1 MNPASTEN
9 LALVL
14 SGGGA
19 RAAYQVGFLRSLA
32 EYFPDIQTP
41 VITGLSAGAIN
52 AAFLA
57 NHPGSF
63 REAIEALAG
72 MWCCLTPD
80 QIFRVN
86 TRSLLGNI
94 FNWAY
99 HLLSGGFSKSSRM
112 RGIVNTDPLRK
123 FLNDTLHAQNGNLTE
138 IERKLARGDLKAV
151 AITTTSYMTGQ
162 NITWTQG
169 CELQNW
175 QRPNQVS
182 IKTRLT
188 VDHIM
193 ASASIPIFFPA
204 VKIDKHWHG
213 DGGIRLYAPLSP
225 AIHLG
230 ADRILAISTRYGR
243 SRAEADQPVIL
254 GYPPPAQIA
263 GVLMNA
269 IFLDLLDQ
277 DADRLERTNRLLEK
291 LPEDKREGRRVI
303 KLFILRPSQDLGRLA
318 AQFEPKL
325 PVLFR
330 TLMRGQGTQTTSSPD
345 WLSMV
350 MFQTDYLS
358 YLVELGARDAG
369 AKRAEIEEFFE

>member
-1 MNPASTEN
+1 MGIKITSGVTDLNPASTEN

-112 RGIVNTDPLRK
+112 RGIV
-123 FLNDTLHAQNGNLTE
+123 
-138 IERKLARGDLKAV
+138 
-151 AITTTSYMTGQ
+151 
-162 NITWTQG
+162 
-169 CELQNW
+169 
-175 QRPNQVS
+175 
-182 IKTRLT
+182 
-188 VDHIM
+188 
-193 ASASIPIFFPA
+193 
-204 VKIDKHWHG
+204 
-213 DGGIRLYAPLSP
+213 
-225 AIHLG
+225 
-230 ADRILAISTRYGR
+230 
-243 SRAEADQPVIL
+243 
-254 GYPPPAQIA
+254 
-263 GVLMNA
+263 
-269 IFLDLLDQ
+269 
-277 DADRLERTNRLLEK
+277 
-291 LPEDKREGRRVI
+291 
-303 KLFILRPSQDLGRLA
+303 
-318 AQFEPKL
+318 
-325 PVLFR
+325 
-330 TLMRGQGTQTTSSPD
+330 
-345 WLSMV
+345 
-350 MFQTDYLS
+350 
-358 YLVELGARDAG
+358 
-369 AKRAEIEEFFE
+369 

>member
-138 IERKLARGDLKAV
+138 IERKLTRGDLKAV

-254 GYPPPAQIA
+254 DYPPPAQIA

-291 LPEDKREGRRVI
+291 LPEDEREGRRVI

-358 YLVELGARDAG
+358 YLVELGARDAE

>member
-1 MNPASTEN
+1 LNPASTEN

-123 FLNDTLHAQNGNLTE
+123 FLNDTLDAQNGNLIE

-254 GYPPPAQIA
+254 DYPPPAQIA

-291 LPEDKREGRRVI
+291 LPEDEREGRRVI

-325 PVLFR
+325 PRLFR

-358 YLVELGARDAG
+358 YLVELGARDAE
-369 AKRAEIEEFFE
+369 AKRAEIEEFFK

>member
-1 MNPASTEN
+1 
-9 LALVL
+9 
-14 SGGGA
+14 
-19 RAAYQVGFLRSLA
+19 
-32 EYFPDIQTP
+32 
-41 VITGLSAGAIN
+41 
-52 AAFLA
+52 
-57 NHPGSF
+57 
-63 REAIEALAG
+63 
-72 MWCCLTPD
+72 
-80 QIFRVN
+80 
-86 TRSLLGNI
+86 
-94 FNWAY
+94 
-99 HLLSGGFSKSSRM
+99 
-112 RGIVNTDPLRK
+112 
-123 FLNDTLHAQNGNLTE
+123 
-138 IERKLARGDLKAV
+138 
-151 AITTTSYMTGQ
+151 
-162 NITWTQG
+162 
-169 CELQNW
+169 
-175 QRPNQVS
+175 
-182 IKTRLT
+182 
-188 VDHIM
+188 M

-254 GYPPPAQIA
+254 DYPPPAQIA

-291 LPEDKREGRRVI
+291 LPEDEREGRRVI

-325 PVLFR
+325 PRLFR

-358 YLVELGARDAG
+358 YLVELGARDAE
-369 AKRAEIEEFFE
+369 AKRAEIEEFFK